1 MGREATTLAHWRGE
15 TAEVMALLE
24 STELI
29 VRRAIRLR
37 IPRATITGVRSEQGR
52 LIVDVG
58 ADQLVLELGPVE
70 ATKWAA
76 TLLKP
81 RPTLAHKL
89 GVAADRPAFV
99 VGVVNDPVL
108 AGALDGATVS
118 APSAATM
125 LIAVL
130 RVLDD
135 LETALRI
142 ARSEPTLPVWCVH
155 GKGKHAIVTDAAV
168 RRRVRAAGYIDNKT
182 SAVSEHWTATRYA
195 PRQ

>member
-1 MGREATTLAHWRGE
+1 MGREAATLAHWRGE
-15 TAEVMALLE
+15 AAEVKALLE

-29 VRRAIRLR
+29 VRGAIRVR
-37 IPRATITGVRSEQGR
+37 IPWATITGVRAEEGA

-58 ADQLVLELGPVE
+58 ADRLVLELGLVE

-81 RPTLAHKL
+81 PPTLAHKL
-89 GVAADRPAFV
+89 GVGADRPAFV

-108 AGALDGATVS
+108 AAALDGATVRTS
-118 APSAATM
+118 SGATM

-135 LETALRI
+135 LETALRV
-142 ARSEPTLPVWCVH
+142 ARSEPTLPIWCVH
-155 GKGKHAIVTDAAV
+155 GKGKRAIVTDAAV
-168 RRRVRAAGYIDNKT
+168 RMRFRAAGYVDNKT
-182 SAVSEHWTATRYA
+182 SAVSEHWTATRYS